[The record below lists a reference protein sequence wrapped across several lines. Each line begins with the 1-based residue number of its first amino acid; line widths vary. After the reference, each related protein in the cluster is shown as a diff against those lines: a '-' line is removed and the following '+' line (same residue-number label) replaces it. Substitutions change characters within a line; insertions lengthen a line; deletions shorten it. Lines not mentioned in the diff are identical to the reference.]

1 MSDKLIRLN
10 PRNSPGCEN
19 GFGRSALCCVGLF
32 FITGKEVQS
41 MAEVERVDPE
51 QIDIFENDID
61 QALAMFCEDQG
72 IDNLR
77 AIPQTVWNAALMYVR
92 KMVFPTPDRL
102 KRHRPLP
109 GYINNNYDNQYSNLN
124 NTDCNAYDID
134 TVNSVCD
141 YYIYLCNVYN
151 KGVTIS
157 GFCYLTGISQ
167 YTVYEWGNGNRG
179 LSQSSCDIYKK
190 LSKAYED
197 SAESKLWANKN
208 PVAVM
213 AILNKRFGWNLPGV
227 SKEQTLKA
235 PITSDK
241 LPDLTQQIE
250 AKD

>member
-1 MSDKLIRLN
+1 
-10 PRNSPGCEN
+10 
-19 GFGRSALCCVGLF
+19 
-32 FITGKEVQS
+32 
-41 MAEVERVDPE
+41 MAEIERIEPD
-51 QIDIFENDID
+51 QIEVFDNEID
-61 QALAMFCEDQG
+61 QALALFCEEQG

-92 KMVFPTPDRL
+92 KIVFPVPSRL

-109 GYINNNYDNQYSNLN
+109 GYNNNNYNNQYSNLN

-227 SKEQTLKA
+227 SKEQSSRQALTA
-235 PITSDK
+235 DK
-241 LPDLTQQIE
+241 LPDLTHQIE
-250 AKD
+250 KKD

>member
-1 MSDKLIRLN
+1 MDSGDPQL
-10 PRNSPGCEN
+10 
-19 GFGRSALCCVGLF
+19 FVVGLF
-32 FITGKEVQS
+32 FITDKEVQS

-92 KMVFPTPDRL
+92 KIVFPVPDRL

-109 GYINNNYDNQYSNLN
+109 GYNNNNYNNQYSNLN
-124 NTDCNAYDID
+124 NSDCNAYDID

-167 YTVYEWGNGNRG
+167 YTVYEWGNNNRG
-179 LSQSSCDIYKK
+179 LSQSSCEIYKK

-197 SAESKLWANKN
+197 SAESKLWGNKN

-241 LPDLTQQIE
+241 LPDLTHQIE
-250 AKD
+250 KKD

>member
-1 MSDKLIRLN
+1 
-10 PRNSPGCEN
+10 
-19 GFGRSALCCVGLF
+19 
-32 FITGKEVQS
+32 

-241 LPDLTQQIE
+241 LPNLGAIE
-250 AKD
+250 EKKD

>member
-1 MSDKLIRLN
+1 MDSGDPQLYV
-10 PRNSPGCEN
+10 
-19 GFGRSALCCVGLF
+19 VGLF

-241 LPDLTQQIE
+241 LPDLTRQIE
-250 AKD
+250 KKD

>member
-1 MSDKLIRLN
+1 
-10 PRNSPGCEN
+10 
-19 GFGRSALCCVGLF
+19 
-32 FITGKEVQS
+32 
-41 MAEVERVDPE
+41 MAEVERIEPD
-51 QIDIFENDID
+51 QIEVFENEID
-61 QALAMFCEDQG
+61 QVLALFCEEQG
-72 IDNLR
+72 IDDLR
-77 AIPQTVWNAALMYVR
+77 SIPQTVWNAALMYVR
-92 KMVFPTPDRL
+92 KVVFPVPDRL

-109 GYINNNYDNQYSNLN
+109 GYNNNNYDSSTGYNNLN

-167 YTVYEWGNGNRG
+167 YTVYEWGNNNRG
-179 LSQSSCDIYKK
+179 LSQPSCEIYKK

-227 SKEQTLKA
+227 SKEQSSRQALTA
-235 PITSDK
+235 DK
-241 LPDLTQQIE
+241 LPTLGAIE
-250 AKD
+250 EKKD

>member
-1 MSDKLIRLN
+1 MDSGDPQL
-10 PRNSPGCEN
+10 
-19 GFGRSALCCVGLF
+19 FVVGLF
-32 FITGKEVQS
+32 FITDKEVQD
-41 MAEVERVDPE
+41 MAEAEKVDPE

-61 QALAMFCEDQG
+61 QALAMFCEEQG
-72 IDNLR
+72 IDDLR

-92 KMVFPTPDRL
+92 KMVFPAPDRL

-190 LSKAYED
+190 LSKA
-197 SAESKLWANKN
+197 
-208 PVAVM
+208 
-213 AILNKRFGWNLPGV
+213 
-227 SKEQTLKA
+227 
-235 PITSDK
+235 
-241 LPDLTQQIE
+241 
-250 AKD
+250 

>member
-1 MSDKLIRLN
+1 M
-10 PRNSPGCEN
+10 
-19 GFGRSALCCVGLF
+19 
-32 FITGKEVQS
+32 
-41 MAEVERVDPE
+41 
-51 QIDIFENDID
+51 
-61 QALAMFCEDQG
+61 
-72 IDNLR
+72 
-77 AIPQTVWNAALMYVR
+77 
-92 KMVFPTPDRL
+92 
-102 KRHRPLP
+102 
-109 GYINNNYDNQYSNLN
+109 
-124 NTDCNAYDID
+124 
-134 TVNSVCD
+134 CD

-241 LPDLTQQIE
+241 LPDLTHQIE
-250 AKD
+250 KKD